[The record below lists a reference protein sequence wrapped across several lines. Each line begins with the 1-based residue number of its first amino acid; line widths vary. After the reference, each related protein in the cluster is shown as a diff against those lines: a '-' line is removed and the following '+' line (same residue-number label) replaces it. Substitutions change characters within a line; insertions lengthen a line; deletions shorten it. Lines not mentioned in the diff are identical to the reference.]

1 MLMTKKLKSK
11 NIKKSRN
18 RINIISNY
26 ILMFLKKI
34 PLSQWDL

>member
-26 ILMFLKKI
+26 IQIVQKPGTF
-34 PLSQWDL
+34 